1 MADLSLIKIWEL
13 QKTKWWDEQSSCEI
27 PEVLRDWLPITQYTD
42 DGRVTVRAPYPIGD
56 FDNFNA
62 LSNDDKE
69 CSYCS
74 GSGKTLEGATCP
86 ICHGTGVPCDSIG
99 AISVDDHGIIRLQ
112 IDQVS
117 LGINAEGKLF
127 ARLKIADKGGLDLNE
142 DSEIFVKVDD
152 KSIKVNEDGQLYA
165 VTTEP
170 YSAVNT
176 IDNYDL
182 TEVKLFDAPNVD
194 KVKLH
199 ISVDIKSTA
208 YESANELTRFT
219 LAAGGASAKYCWD
232 KTVPYTMIN
241 FDTIIENPSDITF
254 KLTPET
260 GDNFNGSEITVSA
273 NVISC

>member
-13 QKTKWWDEQSSCEI
+13 QKTKWWDEHSSCEI

-112 IDQVS
+112 I
-117 LGINAEGKLF
+117 
-127 ARLKIADKGGLDLNE
+127 GGLDLNE

-176 IDNYDL
+176 IENYDL
-182 TEVKLFDAPNVD
+182 TEVTLFVAPNVA

-199 ISVDIKSTA
+199 ISVDIESTA

-219 LAAGGASAKYCWD
+219 LAAGGVSTQYCWD

-241 FDTIIENPSDITF
+241 FDTIIETPSDIKF
-254 KLTPET
+254 KLTPEPD
-260 GDNFNGSEITVSA
+260 DNFKYAVITVSA

>member
-176 IDNYDL
+176 IDNYDW

-199 ISVDIKSTA
+199 ISVDITSMA

-219 LAAGGASAKYCWD
+219 LAAGGASVQYCWEVNC
-232 KTVPYTMIN
+232 KQN
-241 FDTIIENPSDITF
+241 FS
-254 KLTPET
+254 
-260 GDNFNGSEITVSA
+260 
-273 NVISC
+273 